1 MTYRL
6 NEFQFQL
13 PPGDVLDASINIL
26 KFPELGTSLIV
37 SRSLLADGE
46 TLQSNLDDQLQRLEK
61 QVQDLRCQPG
71 VAVRLG
77 ENGEVEGVEL
87 RSQFHKGNE
96 KVFQYQLALVL
107 PGTRKMLALSYVK
120 ADTLGDAEAA
130 HWATIKHS
138 LVFDVPAR

>member
-130 HWATIKHS
+130 HWATIKQS